1 MSHLTETVHPKV
13 LDESPDVTIAHLLK
27 KFKMLFAMGRTL
39 LGKDPFDEKIQAL
52 LPSLDGLLGNRAGVH
67 SWVEIDGKIFGLL
80 PDEGQGEFTV
90 KEIQV
95 EGVTRGKICAKYT
108 QEQKIFPEDEYFLQ
122 EVAELIG
129 RKIEVH
135 ELDLMLRRSEER
147 YRKLSENLSQEM
159 WRRTEALARQ
169 SGYLE
174 GILRS
179 SADMIITT
187 DLDSRIVEFNPAGEK
202 LLGFSAEEIQG
213 HKINEVWADTA
224 ERDAILE
231 EIQVSGGIKN
241 YKTSLKRK
249 DGSIAEVSL
258 TLSLLKDNEGQTI
271 GTIGI
276 TRDISQDNAI
286 RRELERLNENYREA
300 IHFINHENKN
310 SLIIIG
316 GFVKRLLN
324 TETDSKKKEQL
335 AIIYHHSAFLEAMSK
350 DFLTM
355 ADLEQGEFQ
364 IHKEDIEN
372 FFQQVILP
380 AMVGLKERYPDSFEK
395 YDETMGGV
403 GSVRVCGDPRLLT
416 IVYRNLFGNALKYG
430 YPGGKIA
437 YGVKDLGESFMFNV
451 WNEGEGIEPDQ
462 RNKVFEKFYR
472 IPNEITRVKRGTGLG
487 LYNIKKI
494 IEAHDGTIWCE
505 SEVGSWANFLFI
517 LPKECHESSMEKLQ
531 V

>member
-1 MSHLTETVHPKV
+1 MTHLAEIFPTKGS
-13 LDESPDVTIAHLLK
+13 DESSDVAIAHLLK
-27 KFKMLFAMGRTL
+27 KFKILLAMGRNL

-52 LPSLDGLLGNRAGVH
+52 LPTLDGLLGNRSAVN
-67 SWVEIDGKIFGLL
+67 SWIEIDGKIFGTI
-80 PDEGQGEFTV
+80 PEEGNGEFAV

-95 EGVTRGKICAKYT
+95 EGVTRGKICAKYS
-108 QEQKIFPEDEYFLQ
+108 QDEKIYPEDEYFLQ

-147 YRKLSENLSQEM
+147 YKRLSENLSQEM
-159 WRRTEALARQ
+159 WRRTEALACQ

-187 DLDSRIVEFNPAGEK
+187 DLESRIVEFNPAGEK

-213 HKINEVWADTA
+213 HRINEVWADA
-224 ERDAILE
+224 VERDAILE
-231 EIQVSGGIKN
+231 EVQISGGIKN
-241 YKTSLKRK
+241 YKTRLKRK

-258 TLSLLKDNEGQTI
+258 TLSLLKDNEGRTM
-271 GTIGI
+271 GTVGI

-324 TETDSKKKEQL
+324 SETDPKRKEQL
-335 AIIYHHSAFLEAMSK
+335 GIIYHHSAFLEAMSK

-364 IHKEDIEN
+364 IHKEEIEN

-380 AMVGLKERYPDSFEK
+380 AMIGLKERYPNSFEN

-403 GSVRVCGDPRLLT
+403 GSVHVCGDPRLLT

-437 YGVKDLGESFMFNV
+437 YGLKDLGERFMFNV
-451 WNEGEGIEPDQ
+451 WNEGLGIEPNE
-462 RNKVFEKFYR
+462 RKKVFEKFYR

-505 SEVGSWANFLFI
+505 SEPGMWVNFLFT
-517 LPKECHESSMEKLQ
+517 LPKNCHENST
-531 V
+531 